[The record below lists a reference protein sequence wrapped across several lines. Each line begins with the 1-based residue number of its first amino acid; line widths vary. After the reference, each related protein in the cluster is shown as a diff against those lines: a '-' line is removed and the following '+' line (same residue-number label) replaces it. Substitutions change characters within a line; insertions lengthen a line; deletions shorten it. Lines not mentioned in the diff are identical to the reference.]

1 MSPTRRDFLKTIS
14 AATLSIASG
23 GGHALVGLLPGIDV
37 YPHAG
42 DPELK
47 ELAARALEA
56 ARAAGATYADVR
68 FTLTRVEELRFLSA
82 SSYSH
87 HADQEY
93 AGVGVRALVDGAWG
107 FASST
112 LWTPDEVARLGTE
125 AAVQARHNAA
135 AGRRRVELGPPPA
148 PASGEWKTPIQR
160 DPFDVPLADKIET
173 AWAFLELASRYNIGT
188 RNANVRA
195 SMGTAWER
203 QEKTF
208 ASTDGAFTSQTIY
221 RANPSYEVTVQ
232 RPRGRGRRTS
242 DLFQRRAGGWEVL
255 AEAPLRDELPRLIEE
270 AFTMSEA
277 KRIVPDRYD
286 VVFDARTMAE
296 LVALT
301 IGTATELDRILGYEA
316 NAGGT
321 SYIASPLDQPEPFD
335 FGTGLLNVRANRSQ
349 PDGLATVRWDDEG
362 IEPEDYDV
370 VRDGV
375 VVDYHTTRELST
387 DLAEWHH
394 RHGLSNRS
402 RGCASSENGLAVT
415 MLQPPNLELVPG
427 SDATTFDELI
437 SGVKKGLA
445 ICGGRV
451 TVDRQQLNGEIN
463 GELVYEIRDGKV
475 VGTVHSSEALFRAPE
490 LWRSLKAVGG
500 RGSELR
506 AGITVQKGQ
515 PEQVCHFSVG
525 AVPALFE
532 KVAVTNKLRKA

>member
-14 AATLSIASG
+14 AATLSLAG
-23 GGHALVGLLPGIDV
+23 GGGNALFGLLPGIDL

-42 DPELK
+42 DPALK
-47 ELAARALEA
+47 ELAARALDA
-56 ARAAGATYADVR
+56 ARAAGASYADVR
-68 FTLTRVEELRFLSA
+68 FTLTRLEGLRIPSVH
-82 SSYSH
+82 SYQH
-87 HADQEY
+87 TADQEF

-112 LWTPDEVARLGTE
+112 LWTADEVARLATE
-125 AAVQARHNAA
+125 AAVQAKHNAA

-148 PASGEWKTPIQR
+148 PANGEWQTPIRR
-160 DPFDVPLADKIET
+160 DPFTVPLAEKIET
-173 AWAFLELASRYNIGT
+173 GWAFVELASRYNIGA
-188 RNANVRA
+188 RNANLGA
-195 SMGTAWER
+195 TLDTTWER
-203 QEKTF
+203 QERTF
-208 ASTDGAFTSQTIY
+208 ASTDGAFTSQTVY
-221 RANPSYEVTVQ
+221 RVTPSYRLSVQ
-232 RPRGRGRRTS
+232 RPRGTGRRSS
-242 DLFQRRAGGWEVL
+242 DLLRPRAGGWEVL
-255 AEAPLRDELPRLIEE
+255 AEAPLRDEVPRLVEE
-270 AFTMSEA
+270 AFLMTEA
-277 KRIVPDRYD
+277 ERIVPDRYD
-286 VVFDARTMAE
+286 VVLDARLMTQ

-321 SYIASPLDQPEPFD
+321 SYIASPIDQAEPYAFD
-335 FGTGLLNVRANRSQ
+335 TGLLNVRANRSQ

-362 IEPEDYDV
+362 VEPEEYDV

-387 DLAEWHH
+387 ELAAWHG
-394 RHGLSNRS
+394 RHGLPNRS
-402 RGCASSENGLAVT
+402 RGCAAGEDALAVT
-415 MLQPPNLELVPG
+415 MLQPPNLEMLPG
-427 SDATTFDELI
+427 ADATTFDELVA
-437 SGVKKGLA
+437 GVKKGLA
-445 ICGGRV
+445 ICAGTV

-490 LWRSLKAVGG
+490 LWRSLKGIGG
-500 RGSELR
+500 RGSEYR
-506 AGITVQKGQ
+506 AGITVRKGQ